1 MLEQVA
7 DTVYETETKVNDEP
21 KKIDEKLVAVLK
33 EKEPKPAKPSEELL
47 TQSRAGA
54 GGSQSSRPPTQK
66 IAETIVTKSDTLR
79 SSELESTTQPT
90 AVTLA
95 EQDDFTTEEVII
107 TAPVAESTP
116 QPKALRMEESKRS
129 KAKTATVPSLVI
141 SGVVRDQ
148 RGQPIPGVNIV
159 SKGSTT
165 GTITNGEGKY
175 SIEVPS
181 ADQTLVYSFIGY
193 EAQERP
199 LSKLKDGSLDVKME
213 EDVTQLSEVVVTGY
227 GDKRDSMEPV
237 VRLAEPEGGR
247 KAYDQ
252 YLDEKKIYPRQAI
265 ENKVEGRV
273 TIEFTVGITGVLS
286 DFEVTKKLG
295 YGCDEEVIRLVKE
308 GPQWKP
314 SYIDNEAVE
323 SLVKIKTKFK
333 LPGK

>member
-1 MLEQVA
+1 M
-7 DTVYETETKVNDEP
+7 K
-21 KKIDEKLVAVLK
+21 
-33 EKEPKPAKPSEELL
+33 
-47 TQSRAGA
+47 
-54 GGSQSSRPPTQK
+54 
-66 IAETIVTKSDTLR
+66 
-79 SSELESTTQPT
+79 
-90 AVTLA
+90 
-95 EQDDFTTEEVII
+95 
-107 TAPVAESTP
+107 
-116 QPKALRMEESKRS
+116 ESKRS
-129 KAKTATVPSLVI
+129 KAKTAAVSSLVI

-227 GDKRDSMEPV
+227 GDKRESMEPV

-252 YLDEKKIYPRQAI
+252 YLDEKKIYPQQAI